1 MLPWKPW
8 YCKHGNPTK
17 HGNPIKQE
25 SINRPLPPHSFCLE
39 AAWCCWLLLLPAT
52 LCSSCRSVHCLLF
65 QQLFQFLTVSFII
78 LTHTIIW
85 LLDLPHL
92 TIPTWSTRYTGC
104 VWWRNNL
111 TTMWLGKLTMCSEML
126 CCFWFWDLN
135 VKQFLLECNACML
148 AATLIIEL
156 MYFEFNANA

>member
-25 SINRPLPPHSFCLE
+25 SINRPLPPHSVCLGSSMV
-39 AAWCCWLLLLPAT
+39 LLVAAT
-52 LCSSCRSVHCLLF
+52 LCRSCRSVHCLLF

-92 TIPTWSTRYTGC
+92 TIPTWSLDTLAVCDGGR
-104 VWWRNNL
+104 
-111 TTMWLGKLTMCSEML
+111 MWLGKLIMCSEML

-156 MYFEFNANA
+156 MYFEFNVNA